1 MRGSAKKEKKTE
13 MAEFGF
19 NMSGATPSPVTAANK
34 KQLAIVTAPVPPR
47 QTKVVAPAKGPR
59 GKEKEPKKKIER
71 FTELEFDQ
79 TKRDK
84 DSTLEDCTN
93 MFFIFVKNYQ
103 MVMSRKNGMY

>member
-1 MRGSAKKEKKTE
+1 

-19 NMSGATPSPVTAANK
+19 NMGGVTPAPPAAAK
-34 KQLAIVTAPVPPR
+34 KQLALAQPPPR
-47 QTKVVAPAKGPR
+47 QTKLVPPTGAAAPV

-71 FTELEFDQ
+71 FTEFEFDQ

-103 MVMSRKNGMY
+103 MVMARKNGMY